1 VESESDMGQSE
12 LPPTT
17 NNGQMHSV
25 SLSDYLLVLARHK
38 RFIVRS
44 VIGTGIIA
52 ALLLFLVVSRWYKST
67 AIVMPPKETNA
78 LSVVTALSRATAPLR
93 SLGLGS
99 ASQELSNFE
108 TILASRRVTEA
119 VVTRFDLKTAYG
131 EKLMEKAC
139 RELEDNVTVSQG
151 KQDVSI
157 EIGVFDTDPI
167 RAADMA
173 NYFVEMLNRVNLE
186 MNVAEAKGNR
196 EFLETRYQQNLRDLK
211 NAEESFKTFQE
222 QTGVYSVPDQVKAAV
237 GAAASLESRIA
248 LKKVQ
253 LGILEQTTTPENSVR
268 QETELELEELQKQ
281 LTALQYGSNDP
292 KSRSLVFPPFRK
304 APEIGIEYIR
314 HYREVELQ
322 SKLLELLLPLYEQAK
337 IEEHRSTPA
346 VIVLDT
352 AVPAERPS
360 KPKRTVI
367 LFAIVVA
374 SFIVAYFIALY
385 KESMRNTRSERSEE
399 QEEKMRFIR
408 KELALRN
415 ILR

>member
-1 VESESDMGQSE
+1 MGNENAMGQTE
-12 LPPTT
+12 LPPAK
-17 NNGQMHSV
+17 NNGQMRSV
-25 SLSDYLLVLARHK
+25 NLSDYLLVLARHK
-38 RFIVRS
+38 RFIIRFVA
-44 VIGTGIIA
+44 GTGVIA

-99 ASQELSNFE
+99 ASQELSDFK

-139 RELEDNVTVSQG
+139 RELEDNVTISQG
-151 KQDVSI
+151 KEDVSI
-157 EIGVFDTDPI
+157 EVNVFDTDPI

-196 EFLETRYQQNLRDLK
+196 EFLETRYQQNLQDLK
-211 NAEESFKTFQE
+211 NAEESFKSFQE
-222 QTGVYSVPDQVKAAV
+222 KTGVYSVPDQVKAAV
-237 GAAASLESRIA
+237 TAAATLESRVA
-248 LKKVQ
+248 LKEVQ
-253 LGILEQTTTPENSVR
+253 LGILEQTTTPENAAR
-268 QETELELEELQKQ
+268 QETALELKELQKQ
-281 LTALQYGSNDP
+281 LTALQYGSDDP

-360 KPKRTVI
+360 KPKRTII
-367 LFAIVVA
+367 LGVTLVA
-374 SFIVAYFIALY
+374 SFILAFFIALY
-385 KESMRNTRSERSEE
+385 MESIKNARSERSEE
-399 QEEKMRFIR
+399 EEEKIKFIR